1 TVVMRSSADTR
12 GVTSAARSILREV
25 APDVPPRFRTFD
37 QIYSTSLGARWF
49 NLTLVAV
56 FAGTAFVLAIV
67 GIYGV
72 MTYNVTQRRREIGV
86 RMALGAQRSQV
97 LRIILGEGMITTGI
111 GIVLGAAAALALTR

>member
-12 GVTSAARSILREV
+12 GVTNAARAILREV
-25 APDVPPRFRTFD
+25 APDVPPRFRTFE
-37 QIYSTSLGARWF
+37 QIYSASLGARRF

-56 FAGTAFVLAIV
+56 FAGTALVLAIV

-72 MTYNVTQRRREIGV
+72 MTYNVTQRRRELGV